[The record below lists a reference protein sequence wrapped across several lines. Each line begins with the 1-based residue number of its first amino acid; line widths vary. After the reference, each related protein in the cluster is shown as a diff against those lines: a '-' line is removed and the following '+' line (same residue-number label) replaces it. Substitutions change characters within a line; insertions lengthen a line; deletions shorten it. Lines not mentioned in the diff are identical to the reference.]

1 MGRYLCHESCER
13 TGNVYE
19 VGGGWVAQARW
30 QRSRGVLFDRES
42 MSIES
47 VANQIDEIE
56 VGPFENETCRRAGA
70 YQYACL
76 GYGRRKELRR

>member
-1 MGRYLCHESCER
+1 VLLTVCRYLCHESCDR

-30 QRSRGVLFDRES
+30 QRSRGVVFDRES

-47 VANQIDEIE
+47 VASQIAEIE
-56 VGPFENETCRRAGA
+56 VRAG
-70 YQYACL
+70 
-76 GYGRRKELRR
+76 RRGMP

>member
-1 MGRYLCHESCER
+1 MVLTVRRYLCHESCDR

-30 QRSRGVLFDRES
+30 QRSRGVVFDRES

-47 VANQIDEIE
+47 VASQIDEIE
-56 VGPFENETCRRAGA
+56 VSAGRRRAA
-70 YQYACL
+70 
-76 GYGRRKELRR
+76 